1 MCTPLLLHIC
11 NIAGYLC
18 EEYADRFKW
27 SIEEASLAVAE
38 GLGEFAAAVESKDVA
53 AANRCVVLFAIV
65 IIESVERYV
74 VSCGDNTAHKWYLV
88 LLES

>member
-1 MCTPLLLHIC
+1 MHTPLLLHIC

-18 EEYADRFKW
+18 EEYADRLKW

-38 GLGEFAAAVESKDVA
+38 GLSEFSSAVECENVA
-53 AANRCVVLFAIV
+53 SANRSVVLFAIV
-65 IIESVERYV
+65 IIESAERNV